1 MLRRLFF
8 WLHLIAGLLA
18 GLIIALKCLTGVA
31 LGFEKDLVAWAERD
45 VRVVAV
51 AQDATP
57 LPLANQI
64 AAARAARE
72 DKSPSGITLSAS
84 PAAALAVQFGRDD
97 TVYVNPYTAEVRP
110 PAPSSLKSA
119 LHTAEELHR
128 WLALSGT
135 GRDWG
140 KGIGGAANLLFL
152 FLALS
157 GLILWW
163 PRSLSWRGFRAVVK
177 FNLRLQGKAR
187 DWNWHTTLGFWATPL
202 LLLITISAIP
212 MSYRWG
218 ANAVFGLFGEQ
229 PPQQGQAPGK
239 SPEVPRPAEGTKRL
253 SQAELLVFAAQA
265 SPGFEQLSLRQEN
278 GNRRPQGGQPP
289 AASPESRPARSGPQA
304 VTVQV
309 KEANAWP
316 RTATTTLYLN
326 PFNGDLLKTERF
338 SDQTPGQ
345 RLRHWLRFLH
355 TGEALG
361 WPGQLALTL
370 ACAIGTLLVYTGFA
384 LSWRRFFGKRQS

>member
-1 MLRRLFF
+1 
-8 WLHLIAGLLA
+8 
-18 GLIIALKCLTGVA
+18 
-31 LGFEKDLVAWAERD
+31 
-45 VRVVAV
+45 
-51 AQDATP
+51 
-57 LPLANQI
+57 
-64 AAARAARE
+64 
-72 DKSPSGITLSAS
+72 
-84 PAAALAVQFGRDD
+84 
-97 TVYVNPYTAEVRP
+97 
-110 PAPSSLKSA
+110 
-119 LHTAEELHR
+119 
-128 WLALSGT
+128 
-135 GRDWG
+135 
-140 KGIGGAANLLFL
+140 
-152 FLALS
+152 
-157 GLILWW
+157 
-163 PRSLSWRGFRAVVK
+163 
-177 FNLRLQGKAR
+177 
-187 DWNWHTTLGFWATPL
+187 
-202 LLLITISAIP
+202 

-278 GNRRPQGGQPP
+278 GNRRPQGGQPS

>member
-18 GLIIALKCLTGVA
+18 GLIIGLKCLTGIA

-51 AQDATP
+51 PRDARP
-57 LPLANQI
+57 LPLADQI

-72 DKSPSGITLSAS
+72 DKAPSGITLSAS
-84 PAAALAVQFGRDD
+84 PTAALAVQFGRDD
-97 TVYVNPYTAEVRP
+97 TVYVNPYTAEARA
-110 PAPSSLKSA
+110 PARSSLKAA

-128 WLALSGT
+128 WFALSGA

-140 KGIGGAANLLFL
+140 KAIGGAANLLFL

-177 FNLRLQGKAR
+177 FNLRLKGRAR

-202 LLLITISAIP
+202 LLVITLSAIP
-212 MSYRWG
+212 ISYKWG
-218 ANAVFGLFGEQ
+218 TNAVYGLFGEQ

-239 SPEVPRPAEGTKRL
+239 APEVPRPADGTQRL
-253 SQAELLVFAAQA
+253 SQGELLAFAAKA

-278 GNRRPQGGQPP
+278 GNRRPQGGQP
-289 AASPESRPARSGPQA
+289 AGAQDVRPARSGPQA
-304 VTVQV
+304 VSVLV
-309 KEANAWP
+309 KEAKAWP
-316 RTATTTLYLN
+316 RTATTTLHLN
-326 PFNGDLLKTERF
+326 PFTGEVLKTERF
-338 SDQTPGQ
+338 SDLSPGQ

-370 ACAIGTLLVYTGFA
+370 ACVVGCLLVYTGFA
-384 LSWRRFFGKRQS
+384 LSWRRFFIRRQG